1 MCFTV
6 SWATL
11 IVAALSVWEYVIT
24 FDQEV
29 STVWQA
35 TRFSGS
41 SLLLLVTRYGML
53 IEVLVQLLRGVLG
66 ISVRRKFLHLKF
78 FLLIDNR
85 GPYSCR
91 IVSAEELDLCLVA
104 KCL

>member
-1 MCFTV
+1 MSLALSSSILV
-6 SWATL
+6 
-11 IVAALSVWEYVIT
+11 ALSVWEYVIT

-66 ISVRRKFLHLKF
+66 ISVCWTFLYMN
-78 FLLIDNR
+78 LI
-85 GPYSCR
+85 
-91 IVSAEELDLCLVA
+91 
-104 KCL
+104 